1 MTEGSHQD
9 HIVILNVVKDFRPP
23 SRSMVPTW

>member
-9 HIVILNVVKDFRPP
+9 HMLILNVVKDLAPL
-23 SRSMVPTW
+23 SREAVPY